1 MDLSIIIVNYNVRYF
16 LEQCLHSVKRAA
28 GELKTEIWVVDNNS
42 VDGSCAMVLEKFP
55 DVNLI
60 RNDQNR
66 GFSVANNQAIRR
78 SSGRYIL
85 LLNPDTVIEEDT
97 LVKCVAY
104 MDEHPGSGG
113 LGVKMIDGKGD
124 FLPESKRSLPTP
136 RVAFYKIFG
145 LSRLFP
151 KSRIFG
157 RYHLGY
163 LDKDRIHEVE
173 ILSGAFMMLRAS
185 ALDEVG
191 LLDEDFFM
199 YGEDIDMSY
208 RLLNAGYK
216 NTYFPE
222 TTIIHYK
229 GESTKKGSLNYVL
242 TFYKAMVK
250 FARKHFSRKM
260 AKSYAAVI
268 NMAVYF
274 RAFLSLIRRFIR
286 NLSLPVFQ
294 GVLIFIGF
302 YLIKP
307 VWEAY
312 KFQGNT
318 QYPGEYMTIVVPIYI
333 LIWLLSLFFS
343 GAYDTPVKPS
353 RIFKGIITGTL
364 IILVIYAL
372 LPESLRFSRALLL
385 MGATWALL
393 SSYLISG
400 FFHLTRVT
408 GFRFEMKSRKR
419 IAIIGSR
426 DESERVESMFRRA
439 GARGHILGF
448 VDLGENTGSNPRSRA
463 EERSLGYIGQLPEII
478 KINQIDEI
486 IFCARDV
493 SSQEIIRQMMLLTN
507 GRIEYK
513 IAPPESLSII
523 GSHSINAPG
532 DIYLI
537 DFESINKPANRRNK
551 RFLDVASSLLLLAG
565 TPVIV
570 FMVKNPAQALVNVF
584 RVLGGKY
591 SWVGFHPDPEHLN
604 LPSLKPGI
612 LFPSDA
618 LGSEEASEET
628 LANLNMMY
636 VKNYSVLTD
645 VMILLRNI
653 RQIGRKDPDL

>member
-1 MDLSIIIVNYNVRYF
+1 MDLSIIIVNYNVKYF
-16 LEQCLHSVKRAA
+16 LEQCLRSVQRAS
-28 GELKTEIWVVDNNS
+28 GELLTEVHVVDNNS
-42 VDGSCAMVLEKFP
+42 VDGSCAMVQEKFP
-55 DVNLI
+55 DVKLI
-60 RNDQNR
+60 RNDQNL
-66 GFSVANNQAIRR
+66 GFSVANNQAIRE
-78 SSGRYIL
+78 STGRYVL

-97 LVKCVAY
+97 LIKCVGY
-104 MDEHPGSGG
+104 MDEHPESGG

-136 RVAFYKIFG
+136 SVAFFKIFG

-151 KSRIFG
+151 RSRIFG

-163 LDKDRIHEVE
+163 LDREKIHQVD
-173 ILSGAFMMLRAS
+173 ILSGAFMMLRKS

-216 NTYFPE
+216 NIYYPE

-229 GESTKKGSLNYVL
+229 GESTKKGSMNYVL

-250 FARKHFSRKM
+250 FARKHFSKKM
-260 AKSYAAVI
+260 ATSYATII
-268 NMAVYF
+268 NLAVYF
-274 RAFLSLIRRFIR
+274 RALLALLRRFVR
-286 NLSLPVFQ
+286 NFSLPLVQ
-294 GVLIFIGF
+294 AILIYIGF

-307 VWEAY
+307 IWELY

-318 QYPGEYMTIVVPIYI
+318 QYPREYMTIVVPIYI

-353 RIFKGIITGTL
+353 RIFKAIFTGTL

-385 MGATWALL
+385 MGGTWALV
-393 SSYLISG
+393 SSYLVSLLFHIS
-400 FFHLTRVT
+400 RVT
-408 GFRFEMKSRKR
+408 GFRFELKKNKK
-419 IAIIGSR
+419 IIIIGKH
-426 DESERVESMFRRA
+426 DESRRVESMIQKAEAKGSIIGFVNPEVN
-439 GARGHILGF
+439 GDDTYLGHI
-448 VDLGENTGSNPRSRA
+448 D
-463 EERSLGYIGQLPEII
+463 QLQEII
-478 KINQIDEI
+478 KINHIDEI
-486 IFCARDV
+486 IFCARDI
-493 SSQEIIRQMMLLTN
+493 SSQDIIRKMMLLTS
-507 GRIEYK
+507 GRVEYK

-523 GSHSINAPG
+523 GSHSINTPG

-551 RFLDVASSLLLLAG
+551 KFFDVVSSIILIAG
-565 TPVIV
+565 TPILV
-570 FMVKNPAQALVNVF
+570 FMVKHPAQALVNII
-584 RVLGGKY
+584 RVLSGSY

-604 LPSLKPGI
+604 LPTIKPGI

-618 LGSEEASEET
+618 LGSENASAAT

-636 VKNYSVLTD
+636 VKNYSVFTD
-645 VMILLRNI
+645 VMILLRNF

>member
-16 LEQCLHSVKRAA
+16 LEQCLHSVQSAIRDLQV
-28 GELKTEIWVVDNNS
+28 EVYVVDNNS
-42 VDGSCAMVLEKFP
+42 VDGSCAMVQEKFP
-55 DVNLI
+55 DVCLI
-60 RNDQNR
+60 RNDQNL
-66 GFSVANNQAIRR
+66 GFSVANNQAINK
-78 SSGRYIL
+78 SSGRYVL

-97 LVKCVAY
+97 LIKCVGY
-104 MDEHPGSGG
+104 MDEHPDSGG

-151 KSRIFG
+151 RSRMFS

-163 LDKDRIHEVE
+163 LDKDQTHQIE
-173 ILSGAFMMLRAS
+173 ILCGAFMMLRKS

-216 NTYFPE
+216 IIYYPE

-229 GESTKKGSLNYVL
+229 GESTKKGSMNYVL
-242 TFYKAMVK
+242 TFYNAMII
-250 FARKHFSRKM
+250 FARKHFSKKM
-260 AKSYAAVI
+260 ARSYASII
-268 NMAVYF
+268 NLAVYF
-274 RAFLSLIRRFIR
+274 RALLALIRRFVR
-286 NLSLPVFQ
+286 NFSLPVVQ
-294 GVLIFIGF
+294 AILIFIGF

-307 VWEAY
+307 IWELY
-312 KFQGNT
+312 KFQGNS

-353 RIFKGIITGTL
+353 RIFKGFFTGTL

-385 MGATWALL
+385 MGGLWALV
-393 SSYLISG
+393 SGYLISLL
-400 FFHLTRVT
+400 FHFARIT
-408 GFRFEMKSRKR
+408 GFRFELKKNKKIIIIGKTDESKR
-419 IAIIGSR
+419 I
-426 DESERVESMFRRA
+426 ESMIHKA
-439 GARGHILGF
+439 EARGQILGYVNPV
-448 VDLGENTGSNPRSRA
+448 VDDDDTYLGH
-463 EERSLGYIGQLPEII
+463 IDQLQEII
-478 KINQIDEI
+478 KINHVDEI
-486 IFCARDV
+486 IFCARDI
-493 SSQEIIRQMMLLTN
+493 SSQDIIRKMMLLTN
-507 GRIEYK
+507 GRVEYK

-523 GSHSINAPG
+523 GSHSINTPG
-532 DIYLI
+532 DLYLI

-551 RFLDVASSLLLLAG
+551 KFFDVTSSLMLLAG
-565 TPVIV
+565 TPILV
-570 FMVKNPAQALVNVF
+570 FMVKHPAQALVNIF
-584 RVLGGKY
+584 RVLSGRY
-591 SWVGFHPDPEHLN
+591 SWVGFHPDPEHMN
-604 LPSLKPGI
+604 LPTLKPGI

-618 LGSEEASEET
+618 LGSENASAAT

-636 VKNYSVLTD
+636 VKNYSVFTD
-645 VMILLRNI
+645 AMILLRNF
-653 RQIGRKDPDL
+653 RQIGRKDPVL